1 MNQKYKI
8 AFYNFFIYVIM
19 KIIKMY
25 FDLYQKIYFDLY
37 QFYIHIKNFIEIVNV
52 AMKHKYCYINIYI
65 YKHINN

>member
-1 MNQKYKI
+1 
-8 AFYNFFIYVIM
+8 
-19 KIIKMY
+19 MY